1 MEERPNNKHE
11 IVRYRDSD
19 DGEETRSVSSSQT
32 AKSGKSRVNSETLR
46 EKLMEQN
53 SHSTEAKY
61 LVVIGCG
68 KGLDIYAAQKNTES
82 AIESIQ
88 AIDVVLPPS
97 SGKEK
102 LSEFHIRQALMESE
116 KS

>member
-19 DGEETRSVSSSQT
+19 DGEEIRSVSSSQT

-46 EKLMEQN
+46 EKLIEQN
-53 SHSTEAKY
+53 SHLTEAKY

-68 KGLDIYAAQKNTES
+68 KSLYINAAQKTRNQLLG
-82 AIESIQ
+82 I
-88 AIDVVLPPS
+88 
-97 SGKEK
+97 
-102 LSEFHIRQALMESE
+102 FRRRM
-116 KS
+116 